1 MYNTGKTTYQY
12 GVHMNWDPIT
22 KPAEIAEK
30 RLLEAIIEGA
40 FPIGSHLPGERDLAA
55 QLGVTRPTLRE
66 ALQRLARDGWLDIQQ
81 GKSTRVRDYWREG
94 SLAILAGLAQDATHS
109 PPKFVADLL
118 EIRTLV
124 VPASVRQAIQNSPA
138 EIEAL
143 LKGSPALEDTAT
155 AFTRF
160 DWCLQLR
167 CTQLA
172 TNPIF
177 RLLFNSFEQIYTL
190 MGEIYFSSDV
200 CRRHSDAYYR
210 ALQDCL
216 GDPQAAE
223 TLTRRILAE
232 SQDLWNDLHGGSS

>member
-1 MYNTGKTTYQY
+1 
-12 GVHMNWDPIT
+12 MNWEPVL

-30 RLLEAIIEGA
+30 RLLEGILEGI
-40 FPIGSHLPGERDLAA
+40 FPIDSTLPGERDLAA

-81 GKSTRVRDYWREG
+81 GKSTRVRDYWQEG
-94 SLAILAGLAQDATHS
+94 SLAILAGLAQHSTHT
-109 PPKFVADLL
+109 PPKFVANLL

-124 VPASVRQAIQNSPA
+124 VPASVRQAIQNAPV
-138 EIEAL
+138 EINAFLEEAA
-143 LKGSPALEDTAT
+143 ALEDTAI

-160 DWCLQLR
+160 DWGLQHR

-190 MGEIYFSSDV
+190 MGEIYFSCDA
-200 CRRHSDAYYR
+200 CRQHSRAYYR
-210 ALQDCL
+210 ALDNCL
-216 GDPQAAE
+216 GNPEAAE
-223 TLTRRILAE
+223 ALTRQVLGESLA
-232 SQDLWNDLHGGSS
+232 LWNNLQGGRS

>member
-1 MYNTGKTTYQY
+1 
-12 GVHMNWDPIT
+12 MNWDPVT
-22 KPAEIAEK
+22 RPAEIAEK
-30 RLLEAIIEGA
+30 RLLEAIIDGT
-40 FPIGSHLPGERDLAA
+40 FPIDSSLPGERDLAA

-81 GKSTRVRDYWREG
+81 GKSTRVCDYWQEG
-94 SLAILAGLAQDATHS
+94 SLAILAGLAQHATHS

-124 VPASVRQAIQNSPA
+124 VPASVRQATQNAPV
-138 EIEAL
+138 EIGAL
-143 LKGSPALEDTAT
+143 LQESVSLENTAT
-155 AFTRF
+155 AFARF
-160 DWCLQLR
+160 DWRLQHR

-190 MGEIYFSSDV
+190 MGEIYFSAEA
-200 CRRHSDAYYR
+200 CRQHSRAYYC

-216 GDPQAAE
+216 DDPEAAE
-223 TLTRRILAE
+223 TLTRRVLGE
-232 SQDLWNDLHGGSS
+232 SLDLWNDLHEGSS